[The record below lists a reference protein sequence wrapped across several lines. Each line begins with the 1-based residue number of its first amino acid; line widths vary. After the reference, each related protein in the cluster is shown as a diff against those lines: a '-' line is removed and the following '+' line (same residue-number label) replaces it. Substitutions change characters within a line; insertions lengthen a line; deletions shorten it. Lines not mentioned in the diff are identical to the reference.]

1 MEWETKVEL
10 AKALN
15 NGDNKKVCDIV
26 LNNDMDIQAWD
37 MFLYGLDFRKY
48 EEYSPLLAKIKE
60 ERPKIEEH
68 LKLREFIRLIT
79 LIEKLERSNESNI
92 NQTTVG

>member
-15 NGDNKKVCDIV
+15 NGDNKKVCEIV

-37 MFLYGLDFRKY
+37 MFLCGMDTKRY
-48 EEYSPLLAKIKE
+48 EDYLPILSKIKE

-68 LKLREFIRLIT
+68 IKIRDFIRLIT
-79 LIEKLERSNESNI
+79 LIEKLERS
-92 NQTTVG
+92 